1 MTPPAPRF
9 RSVAATPLDVSDDE
23 LIELSDDLGIP
34 ALVKPEVRVPET
46 PAPQA
51 TAPSQKLPQDEIAV
65 VAAPTPAPKLKK
77 RATSQKAMPSVDP
90 VTGPSRRVSIDIPDQ
105 VAEQLRKRAFEERAT
120 ARYFLLAGLKAIGF
134 DIPDTEL
141 VRDARREE
149 FRN

>member
-34 ALVKPEVRVPET
+34 ALVRPEVRMPET

-51 TAPSQKLPQDEIAV
+51 
-65 VAAPTPAPKLKK
+65 AAPTPAPKLKK
-77 RATSQKAMPSVDP
+77 RATSQKAVPSVDP